1 MNTPHNT
8 LLVESVIPLTKDQ
21 LEQIKALTR
30 DKTISQVENRVM
42 PDLIGGMRLSLR
54 GKVIDLSLKSRI
66 INLRAKLA

>member
-1 MNTPHNT
+1 MNTSPNT

-21 LEQIKALTR
+21 LEQIKALAH
-30 DKTISQVENRVM
+30 DKSISQVENRVM